1 MKTLWLR
8 SIQFS
13 VFLLLTALLLSACRS
28 TLTPQKDLHST
39 LDRFTQAL
47 RWGDHGAVA
56 SYFVD
61 AQEGKAFIKR
71 QREREQINVTAV
83 RVVDVAHGDEGL
95 SAEVTL
101 EIEYYE
107 LPSASLRRF
116 DTGQQWRAAGIDNTG
131 QGRWLLETP
140 FPPFPGAD

>member
-1 MKTLWLR
+1 MKTLCLR
-8 SIQFS
+8 AFQVC

-28 TLTPQKDLHST
+28 TLTPQKDLHAT
-39 LDRFTQAL
+39 LGRFAQAL

-56 SYFVD
+56 SYFSD
-61 AQEGKAFIKR
+61 AQEGRSFIER

-83 RVVDVAHGDEGL
+83 RVVDVVHADEGL
-95 SAEVTL
+95 RAEVTL

-116 DTGQQWRAAGIDNTG
+116 DTVQQWRAAGIDNTG

>member
-1 MKTLWLR
+1 MKTLCLR
-8 SIQFS
+8 SPKVFG
-13 VFLLLTALLLSACRS
+13 FLLLATLILSACQS

-39 LDRFTQAL
+39 LGRFAQAL

-61 AQEGKAFIKR
+61 AEEGRAFIER
-71 QREREQINVTAV
+71 QRDRGQINVTEV
-83 RVVDVAHGDEGL
+83 RIVDIVPSDEGL
-95 SAEVTL
+95 RAEVTL

-116 DTGQQWRAAGIDNTG
+116 DTVQHWKAAGIDNTG